1 MLLQARARKVFETTD
16 KEEDWYN
23 TSDTIGLG
31 YKLARGLAEAMK
43 GEIVVKDSSFK
54 GTTIEFSMPVR
65 TVTPKYYQTGV
76 TTDGIATEQRREE
89 KM

>member
-23 TSDTIGLG
+23 TSDAIGLG

-54 GTTIEFSMPVR
+54 GTTIEFTMPVR
-65 TVTPKYYQTGV
+65 TVTPKYYQTGI
-76 TTDGIATEQRREE
+76 TDIGIATEQRGEE